1 MVRATF
7 VMEQHLGHQTY
18 YQNMRS
24 FIEAGAQIQSTWV
37 PVTYVG
43 DSGIWDRIPALPP
56 HIRGTLRGR
65 QQVQQGLAHSNSDV
79 VFFNTQV
86 PAVLGGNIA
95 RRRPYTISTD
105 LTPIQYDQVSLQY
118 GHHPDRAGPL
128 KSYKHRVNIAT
139 LRGAA
144 RLFPWSSWARASLI
158 ADYGV
163 EPHKIEVI
171 PPGIDLTCWTPG
183 DRQSTV
189 PLRILFVGGDLYRKG
204 GDLLLQAFRSL
215 PAGSAE
221 LILVTKSQVSQE
233 QGVYIYNNLQPNSA
247 MLQQLFQTSDVFV
260 LPTAA
265 EAFGIAAI
273 EAGAS
278 GLAAIVTAVGGLTDI
293 VVDGENGFLIQPGN
307 LQSLSE
313 RLRLLAGDIG
323 LRERMGKAARQ
334 RAEIYFD
341 ARRNAERVVSGLLKV
356 ARKESDAGNSV

>member
-1 MVRATF
+1 MLRATF

-18 YQNMRS
+18 YQNVRS
-24 FIEAGAQIQSTWV
+24 FVESGARIQSTWV
-37 PVTYVG
+37 PVTYTG
-43 DSGIWDRIPALPP
+43 DNGIWDRIPALPP

-65 QQVQQGLAHSNSDV
+65 QEVRQGLAHVVSDV

-86 PAVLGGNIA
+86 PAVLGGSVT
-95 RRRPYTISTD
+95 RQQPYAISTD

-118 GHHPDRAGPL
+118 GHRPDREGPL

-163 EPHKIEVI
+163 EPHRIEVV
-171 PPGIDLTCWTPG
+171 PPGIDLSRWTPG
-183 DRQSTV
+183 ERQSGG

-204 GDLLLQAFRSL
+204 GELLLQAFRSL
-215 PAGSAE
+215 APGSAE
-221 LILVTKSQVSQE
+221 LIIVTKSKVPME
-233 QGVYIYNNLQPNSA
+233 QGVSVYNDLQPNSA
-247 MLQQLFQTSDVFV
+247 LLQQLFQTSDVFV

-273 EAGAS
+273 EAGAA

-293 VVDGENGFLIQPGN
+293 VVDGENGFLIQPGDV
-307 LQSLSE
+307 QSLSE
-313 RLRLLAGDIG
+313 RLRLLAGDTR

-334 RAEIYFD
+334 RAEMYFD
-341 ARRNAERVVSGLLKV
+341 ARQNAERIVSGLLEV
-356 ARKESDAGNSV
+356 ARKKSDAGNSE